1 MCVINVVCRCVQLLC
16 AWTMQLCNSFLRGQ
30 YKIFSAQTPT
40 MVTTCTT
47 VSLSINGRFTVCV
60 CGKFSHLFMVYCPN
74 CIMCADYQLSLT
86 FCSFVI
92 IVANVVNLVVILF
105 IKLLL

>member
-1 MCVINVVCRCVQLLC
+1 M
-16 AWTMQLCNSFLRGQ
+16 
-30 YKIFSAQTPT
+30 
-40 MVTTCTT
+40 
-47 VSLSINGRFTVCV
+47 CV

-105 IKLLL
+105 IKFLL